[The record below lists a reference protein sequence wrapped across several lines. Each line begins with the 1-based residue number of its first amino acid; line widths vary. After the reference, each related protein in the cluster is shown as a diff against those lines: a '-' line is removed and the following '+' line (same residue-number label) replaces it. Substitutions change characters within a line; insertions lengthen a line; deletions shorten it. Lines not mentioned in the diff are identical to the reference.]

1 MSTSQPG
8 AVDGAF
14 AAVPDPSFA
23 AFDRLATLIA
33 VVAQDTRIVF
43 ANAALENAFGHSRQS
58 LHGIALDRCMADPD
72 GLRQAV
78 RDAASGAFSA
88 LRYDSRLLR
97 PAQDALPVHVVIAQ
111 GEQADQVVI
120 EMLPLDTQAR
130 HEREDRLLAKAQ
142 AHKEL
147 VRNLAHEIKNPLGG
161 LRGAAQLLEMEL
173 EDPAL
178 KEYTQVIVHEAD
190 RLQTLVDRMLA
201 PHRSALK
208 REWVNI
214 HEICEHVQRL
224 VLAEFPSGLSVVRDY
239 DASIPEFQ
247 GDRERLLQAVLNIVR
262 NAAQALVPQMHEG
275 TACIT
280 LRTRVARQITLGK
293 QRHKLAL
300 ELLVIDNGPGIAPGL
315 LEQVFYPLVTGKAEG
330 TGLGLTLAQSFVQ
343 QHQGLI
349 ECESTPGHTVFRV
362 TIPLG

>member
-1 MSTSQPG
+1 MSIPEPLPAAPAARTSP
-8 AVDGAF
+8 D
-14 AAVPDPSFA
+14 AAFA

-33 VVAQDTRIVF
+33 VVGEDARIRF
-43 ANAALENAFGHSRQS
+43 ANTALENAWGLSRLN
-58 LHGIALDRCMADPD
+58 LHGLALDRCMADPAAFV
-72 GLRQAV
+72 QAI
-78 RDAASGAFSA
+78 RDAGSGAFSA
-88 LRYDSRLLR
+88 LRYDTQLLR
-97 PAQDALPVHVVIAQ
+97 PGQEALPVHVVIAQ
-111 GEQADQVVI
+111 GEQPDQVVI

-130 HEREDRLLAKAQ
+130 HEREDRLLAEAQ

-178 KEYTQVIVHEAD
+178 KEYTQVIVREAD
-190 RLQTLVDRMLA
+190 RLQALVDRMLA
-201 PHRSALK
+201 PHRSAPK
-208 REWVNI
+208 QEWVNI

-224 VLAEFPSGLSVVRDY
+224 VLAEFPSGLTVVRDY

-247 GDRERLLQAVLNIVR
+247 GDRERLIQAVLNIVR
-262 NAAQALVPQMHEG
+262 NAAQALVPQMREG
-275 TACIT
+275 RACIT
-280 LRTRVARQITLGK
+280 LRTRVARQITLGR

-300 ELLVIDNGPGIAPGL
+300 ELLVIDNGPGIAPVL
-315 LEQVFYPLVTGKAEG
+315 LEQVFYPLVTGKADG

-349 ECESTPGHTVFRV
+349 ECESAPGHTVFRV

>member
-43 ANAALENAFGHSRQS
+43 ANAALENAFGHSRQI

-130 HEREDRLLAKAQ
+130 HEREDRLLAEAQ

-280 LRTRVARQITLGK
+280 WRTRVARQITLGK

-315 LEQVFYPLVTGKAEG
+315 PEQVFYPLVTGKAEG

>member
-43 ANAALENAFGHSRQS
+43 ANAALENAFGHSRQI

-130 HEREDRLLAKAQ
+130 HEREDRLLAEAQ